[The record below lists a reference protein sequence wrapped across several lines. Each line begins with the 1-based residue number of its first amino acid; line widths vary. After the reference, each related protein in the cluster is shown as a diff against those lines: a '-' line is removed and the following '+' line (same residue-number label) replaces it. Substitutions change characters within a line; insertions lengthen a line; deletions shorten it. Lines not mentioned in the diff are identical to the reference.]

1 MLQVGADRM
10 ANAVSPHILIIDDD
24 VAVLH
29 MVSDALSQHGM
40 QVHPYSQ
47 GTEALALLEQIED
60 PVMDLVLS
68 DINMEGMD
76 GFEVIHRVKSINP
89 KLPVVLMTGQGS
101 LDYAIRAM
109 RMGASNLFQKPLSI
123 RELVN
128 SVFHLVSVHRE
139 LRMAEAGLRG
149 LVQETRHFSFRSDE
163 LDIPSMV
170 MHLTDRMVPL
180 GFAQPS
186 NLDVIAMAYHEAL
199 VNALEHGNLD
209 MDSSLKG
216 DFITGQDTYAA
227 LLHSRLEDPVFGA
240 RRVDVLVSTT
250 PERYEVTIIDD
261 GPGFDIRKITQISND
276 NLTKQCGRGLAMIR
290 MVMDEVIHNEKG
302 NQICLVIRKKSD

>member
-1 MLQVGADRM
+1 M
-10 ANAVSPHILIIDDD
+10 AQTASPHVLIIDDD
-24 VAVLH
+24 SAVLN
-29 MVSDALSQHGM
+29 MVSDALAQHGL
-40 QVHPYSQ
+40 QVHPFSE
-47 GTEALALLEQIED
+47 GTEAMALLERAEE

-76 GFEVIHRVKSINP
+76 GFEVIHRVKSVNP
-89 KLPVVLMTGQGS
+89 NLPVVLMTGQGS

-139 LRMAEAGLRG
+139 LRLAEAGLRG

-227 LLHSRLEDPVFGA
+227 LMHSRLEDPAFA
-240 RRVDVLVSTT
+240 SRRVDVRVSIT
-250 PERYEVTIIDD
+250 PECYEVIITDD
-261 GPGFDIRKITQISND
+261 GPGFDITNITLISED
-276 NLTKQCGRGLAMIR
+276 TLTKQCGRGLAMIR
-290 MVMDEVIHNEKG
+290 MVMDEVIHNQQG
-302 NQICLVIRKKSD
+302 NQIRLVIRKKSEL

>member
-1 MLQVGADRM
+1 MLNEGAIRM
-10 ANAVSPHILIIDDD
+10 AHTASPHVLIIDDD
-24 VAVLH
+24 LAVLN

-40 QVHPYSQ
+40 QVHPFSE
-47 GTEALALLEQIED
+47 GTEAMGLLEQAEE

-68 DINMEGMD
+68 DINMDGMD
-76 GFEVIHRVKSINP
+76 GFEVIHRVKAINP
-89 KLPVVLMTGQGS
+89 RLPVVLMTGQGS

-109 RMGASNLFQKPLSI
+109 RLGASNLFQKPLSI

-149 LVQETRHFSFRSDE
+149 LVMETRHFSFRSDE

-170 MHLTDRMVPL
+170 MHLTDRMIPL
-180 GFAQPS
+180 GFAQTS

-216 DFITGQDTYAA
+216 DFILGQDTYAA
-227 LLHSRLEDPVFGA
+227 LLHSRLEDPAFA
-240 RRVDVLVSTT
+240 SRRVEVLVSTT
-250 PERYEVTIIDD
+250 PERYEVTILDD
-261 GPGFDIRKITQISND
+261 GPGFDIGMITKISADT
-276 NLTKQCGRGLAMIR
+276 LTKQCGRGLAMIR

-302 NQICLVIRKKSD
+302 NQIKLVVKKKSE

>member
-1 MLQVGADRM
+1 M
-10 ANAVSPHILIIDDD
+10 AQPASPHVLIIDDD
-24 VAVLH
+24 VAVLN
-29 MVSDALSQHGM
+29 MVSDALAQHGL
-40 QVHPYSQ
+40 QVHPFAE
-47 GTEALALLEQIED
+47 GTQAIALLERAEE

-68 DINMEGMD
+68 DINMDGMD
-76 GFEVIHRVKSINP
+76 GFEVIHRVKSVNP
-89 KLPVVLMTGQGS
+89 NLPVVLMTGQGS

-109 RMGASNLFQKPLSI
+109 RLGASNLFQKPLSI

-149 LVQETRHFSFRSDE
+149 LVEETRHFSFRSDE

-227 LLHSRLEDPVFGA
+227 LLHSRLEDPAFA
-240 RRVDVLVSTT
+240 SRRVDVVVSIT
-250 PERYEVTIIDD
+250 PERYEVTITDD
-261 GPGFDIRKITQISND
+261 GPGFDIRKITRISED
-276 NLTKQCGRGLAMIR
+276 TLTKQCGRGLAMIR
-290 MVMDEVIHNEKG
+290 MVMDDVVHNSKG
-302 NQICLVIRKKSD
+302 NQIRLLIRKKSEQ

>member
-1 MLQVGADRM
+1 M
-10 ANAVSPHILIIDDD
+10 AHTASPHVLIIDDD
-24 VAVLH
+24 VAVLN
-29 MVSDALSQHGM
+29 MVSEALAQHGM
-40 QVHPYSQ
+40 QVHPFAE
-47 GTEALALLEQIED
+47 GTEAMALLERNEE

-76 GFEVIHRVKSINP
+76 GFEVIHRVKAINP
-89 KLPVVLMTGQGS
+89 KLPVILMTGQGS

-149 LVQETRHFSFRSDE
+149 LVKETRHFSFRSDE

-180 GFAQPS
+180 GFASPG

-227 LLHSRLEDPVFGA
+227 LLQSRLEDPAFAA
-240 RRVDVLVSTT
+240 RRVEVFVSTT
-250 PERYEVTIIDD
+250 LEHYEVTIHDD
-261 GPGFDIRKITQISND
+261 GPGFDFRKLTRIADDT
-276 NLTKQCGRGLAMIR
+276 LTKQCGRGLAMIR
-290 MVMDEVIHNEKG
+290 MVMDEVTHSEKG
-302 NQICLVIRKKSD
+302 NQIRLVLHKKGASD

>member
-1 MLQVGADRM
+1 M
-10 ANAVSPHILIIDDD
+10 AHTASPHVLIIDDD
-24 VAVLH
+24 LAVLN
-29 MVSDALSQHGM
+29 MVSDALAQHGM
-40 QVHPYSQ
+40 NVHPFSE
-47 GTEALALLEQIED
+47 GAAAMLLLEQAQE

-76 GFEVIHRVKSINP
+76 GFEVIHQVKSINP
-89 KLPVVLMTGQGS
+89 NLPVILMTGQAS

-109 RMGASNLFQKPLSI
+109 RMGASNLFQKPLTI

-149 LVQETRHFSFRSDE
+149 LVRETRHFSFRSDE

-180 GFAQPS
+180 GFAEPR

-216 DFITGQDTYAA
+216 DFITGHDAYAA
-227 LLHSRLEDPVFGA
+227 LLQSRLADPAFA
-240 RRVDVLVSTT
+240 SRRIEVHVDTT
-250 PERYEVTIIDD
+250 PERYEVSIADD
-261 GPGFDIRKITQISND
+261 GPGFDTSRSNQISQD
-276 NLTKQCGRGLAMIR
+276 TISKQCGRGLAMIR
-290 MVMDEVIHNEKG
+290 MVMDEVAHNEKG
-302 NQICLVIRKKSD
+302 NQIRLMIRKKSGQ